1 MAKASPAR
9 AKSAA
14 AVPGNA
20 GDSVPENLGARIR
33 QERLA
38 AGFSVRGLAAR
49 TEVSPSLISQ
59 IELGRASPSVA
70 TLWAVATEL
79 GISIGDLFNGPEPA
93 VRAAPAPSEA
103 AVQRHGTRKAITL
116 AGGVRWERLTPS
128 SDESAEFIHI
138 IYPAGAE
145 SCPPDSLSRHGG
157 KEYGYVVSGT
167 LGVQIG
173 DKSYVVHANDSVSF
187 ESSQPHRL
195 WAMGDESVVA
205 VWMVV
210 NRRGGQGDTLVH

>member
-1 MAKASPAR
+1 MAKASPTKP
-9 AKSAA
+9 KSAA
-14 AVPGNA
+14 AEPGNA
-20 GDSVPENLGARIR
+20 GDSVPETLGARIR

-49 TEVSPSLISQ
+49 TDVSPSLISQ

-93 VRAAPAPSEA
+93 VRPAPTPSEA

-128 SDESAEFIHI
+128 SDEGAEFIHI
-138 IYPAGAE
+138 IYPVGAE
-145 SCPPDSLSRHGG
+145 SCPPDSLSRHSG
-157 KEYGYVVSGT
+157 KEYGYVISGT

-195 WAMGDESVVA
+195 FAIGDESVVA

-210 NRRGGQGDTLVH
+210 NRRGGQSDTLSH

>member
-1 MAKASPAR
+1 MAR
-9 AKSAA
+9 ATRARLQADAPSAS
-14 AVPGNA
+14 
-20 GDSVPENLGARIR
+20 SVSETLGARIR

-59 IELGRASPSVA
+59 IELGRATPSVA

-79 GISIGDLFNGPEPA
+79 GIPIGDLFNGPEA
-93 VRAAPAPSEA
+93 VSATSTPPSRKP
-103 AVQRHGTRKAITL
+103 VQRHKTRKAITL
-116 AGGVRWERLTPS
+116 AGGVRWERLTPGA
-128 SDESAEFIHI
+128 DDDVEFIHVV
-138 IYPAGAE
+138 YPPGAE

-157 KEYGYVVSGT
+157 NEYGFVVSGT

-173 DKSYVVHANDSVSF
+173 FESHVVHANDSISF

-195 WAMGDESVVA
+195 WSIGDEPAVA

-210 NRRGGQGDTLVH
+210 NRRG